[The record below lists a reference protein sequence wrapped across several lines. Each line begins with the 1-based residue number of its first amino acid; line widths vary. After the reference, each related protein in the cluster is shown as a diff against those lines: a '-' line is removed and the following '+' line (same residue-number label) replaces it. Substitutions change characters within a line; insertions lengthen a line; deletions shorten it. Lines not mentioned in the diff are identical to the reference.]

1 MLQRTVTVKEVTV
14 ALVNKETNEVVFDTF
29 NVPKQCITEKDVL
42 SQVKEQ
48 LCDNFT
54 KAHIDNFIIAYIKDI
69 KEVTSLY
76 KMSEV
81 DFMKYGTKIEK
92 VEKGD

>member
-1 MLQRTVTVKEVTV
+1 MRKPYMLQRTVTVKEVTV
-14 ALVNKETNEVVFDTF
+14 ALVNKDTNEVVFDTF
-29 NVPKQCITEKDVL
+29 NVPKQCKTEKDIL
-42 SQVKEQ
+42 SHVKEQ

-54 KAHIDNFIIAYIKDI
+54 IAYLKDI
-69 KEVTSLY
+69 KEVTEVY